1 MKIVDMFHGSVFI
14 IDLKTKKV
22 IFEKIRTEEDFKFMT
37 SNSKSVGREIRNHK
51 LYHIVANFAL
61 NS

>member
-1 MKIVDMFHGSVFI
+1 MFHGSVFI